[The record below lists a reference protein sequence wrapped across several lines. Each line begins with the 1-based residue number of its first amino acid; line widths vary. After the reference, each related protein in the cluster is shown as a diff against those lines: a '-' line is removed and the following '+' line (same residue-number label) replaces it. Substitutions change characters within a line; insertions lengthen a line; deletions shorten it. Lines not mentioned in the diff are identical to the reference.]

1 MNMGEKL
8 PPQGDSAILSGHE
21 NDVEYPGGGEAFLR
35 DVLAATEALAE
46 SRGAQLAAKE
56 KELEALYKD
65 KLTKLPNE
73 YGLERYANRRRMRP
87 EYKNATVMFIDVN
100 RFKQINDSLGHATGD
115 EIIQRVSEYLKS
127 ITRSTD
133 TVVRLHGDEFVIVFE
148 GATEEEVMKKFE
160 DKPLVFTATYGDG
173 KELEVSLSA
182 GITMYGTDKPIE
194 AAMRDADVAMYQS
207 KKKRDGKIVRFAPE
221 GSNAQPSESEQ
232 A

>member
-1 MNMGEKL
+1 MRETL
-8 PPQGDSAILSGHE
+8 PSQDDPGISSRRE

-73 YGLERYANRRRMRP
+73 YGLERYANRRRVHS
-87 EYKNATVMFIDVN
+87 EYKYATVMFLDVN
-100 RFKQINDSLGHATGD
+100 LFKQINDSLGHATGD

-133 TVVRLHGDEFVIVFE
+133 TVVRLHGDEFVIIFE

-160 DKPLVFTATYGDG
+160 DKPLAFTATYGDG
-173 KELEVSLSA
+173 KKIEVSLSA
-182 GITMYGTDKPIE
+182 GITMYGEDKPIE
-194 AAMRDADVAMYQS
+194 VAMRDADVAMYQS
-207 KKKRDGKIVRFAPE
+207 KKKRDGNIVRFAPE
-221 GSNAQPSESEQ
+221 ESDVQPSEPGQ
-232 A
+232 I